1 MHGCSMVESSVPRPR
16 VSWRWICSGFPP
28 SWSVLLSVEPPCW
41 CGNALPLLQQD
52 LAPALARCWLII
64 YSLTRQRER
73 CLQDSAWE
81 DMPGAHPHPTA
92 CCGLDQ
98 LHSGHFCI
106 RATSGKSLD
115 IFFPLTYG
123 SAARFF
129 PSILSLSLPGWLNE
143 LFSLL
148 LALTFLCAGPWASGC
163 CWQGERAGRG
173 CPCREAGVG
182 CAQHRKRLGTGEL
195 PALGS
200 FSSLN

>member
-1 MHGCSMVESSVPRPR
+1 MPIPLLAVAWVSFTLASSVSKPPVERA
-16 VSWRWICSGFPP
+16 WIF
-28 SWSVLLSVEPPCW
+28 
-41 CGNALPLLQQD
+41 
-52 LAPALARCWLII
+52 
-64 YSLTRQRER
+64 
-73 CLQDSAWE
+73 
-81 DMPGAHPHPTA
+81 
-92 CCGLDQ
+92 
-98 LHSGHFCI
+98 
-106 RATSGKSLD
+106 
-115 IFFPLTYG
+115 FFPLSYG

-148 LALTFLCAGPWASGC
+148 LALTFLCARPWASGC
-163 CWQGERAGRG
+163 CWQGEWAGRS